1 MEFEFMYPPIL
12 PSIFLYR
19 SKSLFGLYNCTSNR
33 NCRGRSYPSTM
44 SMYSFNRCVY
54 ILCYP
59 QYISHVLLKGRY
71 MEEKKNHSLLLG
83 IYYI

>member
-1 MEFEFMYPPIL
+1 MEFEFMYPPIF

-44 SMYSFNRCVY
+44 SMYSFNRCVH

-59 QYISHVLLKGRY
+59 QYISHVLFNKRKVHGR
-71 MEEKKNHSLLLG
+71 EKIS
-83 IYYI
+83 